1 MFCNFKPDDRAMPVL
16 INNDWVYIVG
26 GVIMAFTS
34 GYYSSLTM
42 MFAPQ
47 QVEPQHQPIAGMMA
61 AFFLI
66 SGIFMGV
73 LFSLPVTIFVER
85 VG

>member
-1 MFCNFKPDDRAMPVL
+1 MPVL
-16 INNDWVYIVG
+16 INNDYVYCIAG
-26 GVIMAFTS
+26 IIMAFTS

-42 MFAPQ
+42 MYAPRN
-47 QVEPQHQPIAGMMA
+47 VDPQHQGIAGMMA

-66 SGIFMGV
+66 LGIFSGV
-73 LFSLPVTIFVER
+73 VFSFPVIILIEK